1 MEGGSAGCVNEE
13 ERVAEI
19 TRIVPVNHSFAGDL
33 VKPFPQVICL
43 KSPGARSS
51 GTDQPVTY
59 QRKARQCGFLPVHG
73 FFRNVQVFRKAQ
85 RLFRDAQILQVKTDF
100 TRSNR
105 FSLTSLLWSGLKFL
119 DSLRAEIC
127 FFSSSLSLVG
137 MKTWIRT
144 Y

>member
-13 ERVAEI
+13 ERVAEV

-33 VKPFPQVICL
+33 IKPFPQVICL
-43 KSPGARSS
+43 KSPRRAICRNRSA
-51 GTDQPVTY
+51 GDLPKKGKAVRRPV
-59 QRKARQCGFLPVHG
+59 QR

-85 RLFRDAQILQVKTDF
+85 RLFRDAQLIQVKTDF